1 MKNVLLG
8 DKHMSKYWKVSRN
21 GKKDFEDIYRRYKIG
36 IISST
41 EGAYHCGISQIGF
54 LKRVRI
60 YEQDKKLKYDT
71 TTKNEKTKAIKLM
84 EKHIDKIKKFNFD
97 FQEQLTDVL
106 YRTCL
111 YIIRNQSEIENE
123 ENLIW
128 FSLKRK
134 CKDIKYEKSKNKE
147 LKILDKIVY

>member
-1 MKNVLLG
+1 
-8 DKHMSKYWKVSRN
+8 MSKYWKPSRN
-21 GKKDFEDIYRRYKIG
+21 GLKDFEDVYRQYKTG

-41 EGAYHCGISQIGF
+41 EGAYHCNISQIGF

-60 YEQDKKLKYDT
+60 YEQDTRLRYDT
-71 TTKNEKTKAIKLM
+71 TTEEEKTKAMKLM

-97 FQEQLTDVL
+97 FQELLTDTL

-111 YIIRNQSEIENE
+111 YIIRNQNEIEDE
-123 ENLIW
+123 EKLIW

-134 CKDIKYEKSKNKE
+134 CKDIRYERTKNKE
-147 LKILDKIVY
+147 LKILDKIIY